1 MNDQFRNF
9 FEALKATDIGTKVVI
24 AMSSVAMIAA
34 LAVVGLVS
42 NDSHYEVVWPDLTK
56 AEAARVSSALA
67 TRGIDF
73 RQQYD
78 KSKVTIVVNS
88 TEVLKAE
95 QAAAESGAIVG
106 REKGILAAGSGG
118 GVFDGAGERNQKLMA
133 ARWSQTELLLESL
146 DFVDDA
152 NLQSLLQTGTSLRGA
167 GPTSAAV
174 VLATAGGIALS
185 KEEGQRIASTVIN
198 SLGIDPKRLTIM
210 DTNGRAVYSPEDE
223 SGQAD
228 AAGLDFQR
236 TYDQN
241 LESDVNNE
249 LASIFGPNKV
259 KVSVHSVFDFKQ
271 ETRSKHEYLKA
282 VPNSERT
289 LTTETP
295 VGGSS
300 SSGGAGGLAGTASNT
315 PNGEDD
321 WGENSAAVS
330 GASSAVQM
338 SKTEDKESTS
348 NVGYEDS
355 VVIST
360 QPKLVRLSVSVF
372 YDESLAAD
380 QAKIDSNVKSMVG
393 YVDDKKIR
401 ADTYNS
407 APFAFYVPEIPEG
420 AVEEA
425 VPLPQSGGMTTGFLI
440 EKGVEIVSALAFVI
454 LLLKGLKS
462 SKGSITGATSRSSTT
477 GSTSTASDGA
487 IMADVEIAPEQ
498 LARAQV
504 EDMVKNNPE
513 RVAQILSNWVVED
526 RNTVKS

>member
-42 NDSHYEVVWPDLTK
+42 SDSHYEVVWPDLAK
-56 AEAARVSSALA
+56 SEAARVSAALA

-78 KSKVTIVVNS
+78 KSRVTIVVNS

-95 QAAAESGAIVG
+95 QAAAESGAIIG

-133 ARWSQTELLLESL
+133 ARWSQTELMLESL
-146 DFVDDA
+146 EFVDHA
-152 NLQSLLQTGTSLRGA
+152 NLQSLLQTGTSLRGS

-174 VLATAGGIALS
+174 VLATTGGMSLS
-185 KEEGQRIASTVIN
+185 KEEGQRIANTVIN
-198 SLGIDPKRLTIM
+198 SLGIDPKKLTIM
-210 DTNGRAVYSPEDE
+210 DTNGRSVYSPQDE

-236 TYDQN
+236 SYDNN
-241 LESDVNNE
+241 LESDVNTQ
-249 LASIFGPNKV
+249 LATIFGPNKV
-259 KVSVHSVFDFKQ
+259 KVSVRSEFDFKQ
-271 ETRSKHEYLKA
+271 ETRSTHQYLKA
-282 VPNSERT
+282 VPNSSRT

-295 VGGSS
+295 LGGSS
-300 SSGGAGGLAGTASNT
+300 SSGGVGGLAGTASNT
-315 PNGEDD
+315 PLGEDE
-321 WGENSAAVS
+321 WGEVAAKVS
-330 GASSAVQM
+330 GGSGGFLKST
-338 SKTEDKESTS
+338 TEEKESTS

-355 VVIST
+355 VVVST
-360 QPKLVRLSVSVF
+360 QPELVRLSIGVG
-372 YDESLAAD
+372 YDESLVG
-380 QAKIDSNVKSMVG
+380 QEAKIDSYVKSMVG
-393 YVDDKKIR
+393 YVKNKVREDNYSSD
-401 ADTYNS
+401 
-407 APFAFYVPEIPEG
+407 PFDFYVPEVVEG
-420 AVEEA
+420 APEEA
-425 VPLPQSGGMTTGFLI
+425 MILPENGSMATGFLV
-440 EKGVEIVSALAFVI
+440 EKGVEIVSAIAFIV

-462 SKGSITGATSRSSTT
+462 AKGSGSIATSGGGST
-477 GSTSTASDGA
+477 GSKTISADGKV
-487 IMADVEIAPEQ
+487 MADVEIAPEQ

>member
-1 MNDQFRNF
+1 MNNQFRNF
-9 FEALKATDIGTKVVI
+9 FEALKGTDIGTKVVI

-42 NDSHYEVVWPDLTK
+42 ADSHYEVVWPDLTK
-56 AEAARVSSALA
+56 AEGARVSAALA

-95 QAAAESGAIVG
+95 QAAAESGAIVA

-133 ARWSQTELLLESL
+133 ARWSQTELMLESL
-146 DFVDDA
+146 EFVDDA
-152 NLQSLLQTGTSLRGA
+152 ILQSLLQTGTSLRGS

-174 VLATAGGIALS
+174 VLATTGGISLS
-185 KEEGQRIASTVIN
+185 KEEGQRIANTVIN
-198 SLGIDPKRLTIM
+198 SLGIDPKRLNIM
-210 DTNGRAVYSPEDE
+210 DTNGRSVYSPEEE

-236 TYDQN
+236 SYDKS
-241 LESDVNNE
+241 LEDDVNTE

-259 KVSVHSVFDFKQ
+259 KVSVRSEFDFKQ
-271 ETRSKHEYLKA
+271 ETVSKHEYLKA
-282 VPNSERT
+282 VPNSSRT

-295 VGGSS
+295 IG
-300 SSGGAGGLAGTASNT
+300 SSGGVGGLAGTASNT
-315 PNGEDD
+315 PNGKDD
-321 WGENSAAVS
+321 WGQGSAEVS
-330 GASSAVQM
+330 AGSGGYQKST
-338 SKTEDKESTS
+338 TEETESTS

-355 VVIST
+355 IVVST
-360 QPKLVRLSVSVF
+360 QPELVRLSIGVG
-372 YDESLAAD
+372 YDESLAG
-380 QAKIDSNVKSMVG
+380 QEAKIDSYVKSMVG
-393 YVDDKKIR
+393 FVDNKVRSDNYSS
-401 ADTYNS
+401 D
-407 APFAFYVPEIPEG
+407 PFEFYVPEVAEG
-420 AVEEA
+420 APEESLT
-425 VPLPQSGGMTTGFLI
+425 LPENGSMTTGFLV
-440 EKGVEIVSALAFVI
+440 EKGVEIVSAIAFI
-454 LLLKGLKS
+454 ALLLKGLKS
-462 SKGSITGATSRSSTT
+462 AKGSGSAATSAGTSI
-477 GSTSTASDGA
+477 GSKAFSADGTV
-487 IMADVEIAPEQ
+487 MADVEIAPEQ

-526 RNTVKS
+526 RNTVNS